1 MADLTPQRLERL
13 RQVASQ
19 RQLDISVVC
28 ENITDPHN
36 VSAIM
41 RSCDAFGIQ
50 TLDVIG
56 GSEEFTGH
64 KKTSSSAKKWV
75 TVRSHTDVKS
85 CFDMLRQE
93 GKNIYVTRLDP
104 QAQSFWNVDWTQ
116 PCAVVLGNE
125 HAGVSDEALQRA
137 DGSIYIPMK
146 GMVQS
151 LNVSVAAAIVLAE
164 ISRQRGK
171 PAATLEN
178 EELFNEWLSREQTKS
193 Q

>member
-1 MADLTPQRLERL
+1 MSDLTSQRLERL

-75 TVRSHTDVKS
+75 TVRSHADVKS

-104 QAQSFWNVDWTQ
+104 QAESFWSIDWTQ
-116 PCAVVLGNE
+116 PCAIVLGNE

-171 PAATLEN
+171 QAATLEN